1 MNLGSGQS
9 LEDPHRPTTV
19 RAEPQRG
26 FFLVRGWRCV
36 WLELSWGHGAEGL
49 EAKRQ
54 QGRPLA
60 VGEEA
65 EVTNADEAFGEQV
78 QQEAAQELIQRQGHQ
93 FLLIVVS
100 RVAPAKG
107 NLAIGKRD
115 ESMVGDGDAVGV
127 AAQILEHIRGASE
140 GRLAVDHPVV
150 SVEGSQPGSEDLG
163 LSQGGE
169 FAIEAELAALEGGA
183 EGEDKLAAKHAPE
196 HGAGKKEAR
205 AAGDPVGVIE

>member
-1 MNLGSGQS
+1 MA
-9 LEDPHRPTTV
+9 D
-19 RAEPQRG
+19 
-26 FFLVRGWRCV
+26 
-36 WLELSWGHGAEGL
+36 
-49 EAKRQ
+49 
-54 QGRPLA
+54 
-60 VGEEA
+60 
-65 EVTNADEAFGEQV
+65 ADEAFGEQM

-100 RVAPAKG
+100 RVPPEKG
-107 NLAIGKRD
+107 NLAIRKRN

-127 AAQILEHIRGASE
+127 AAQILEHILGASE

-150 SVEGSQPGSEDLG
+150 SVVEGPQPGSEDLG

-169 FAIEAELAALEGGA
+169 VAIEAELAALEGGA

-196 HGAGKKEAR
+196 DGAGEKEAR